1 MPPPLSRQLGYFL
14 HFLHLWISIGSG
26 PKNSFSPKNGATWSP
41 GTFQGLFSLRTKNIY
56 QYPTLFWGLE
66 HIQNAESRKLRGRF
80 TRVTVTLWGRKS
92 SKSTHSGFRS
102 LKEILYKK
110 FPPPSDSPLLILI
123 LMNRGRV
130 QGSEVGVSLG
140 FGGSA
145 SQHLTLKPS
154 TYGARI

>member
-1 MPPPLSRQLGYFL
+1 MAPNDTLKCVIKVVQKG
-14 HFLHLWISIGSG
+14 H
-26 PKNSFSPKNGATWSP
+26 
-41 GTFQGLFSLRTKNIY
+41 KNIEK
-56 QYPTLFWGLE
+56 QQKTIDLDPEPVG
-66 HIQNAESRKLRGRF
+66 
-80 TRVTVTLWGRKS
+80 
-92 SKSTHSGFRS
+92 S